1 MHPALPLPLV
11 PHTLALVVHAL
22 GDLQGVPVGQVEGRL
37 GARFVAASG
46 MSPSSHR
53 APVTRACKA
62 HCKAP
67 VLLVAL
73 VELTEFVLNLP
84 IPGFLVCFS
93 GFEKPHEGTYREM

>member
-1 MHPALPLPLV
+1 MGLGGGCLFEAGTPPTQAALLDEPPA
-11 PHTLALVVHAL
+11 
-22 GDLQGVPVGQVEGRL
+22 GVDG

-93 GFEKPHEGTYREM
+93 GFEKPREGTYREM